1 MKGFAS
7 QEIQDYTTTS
17 DETLGSLTKCTL
29 VAIYENDGKTILQPL
44 VTEQEAKTIMELFEN
59 QTLEVWLSNGKP
71 DISEFDVA
79 ILKYKQV
86 MQSLTTC
93 ERAKSQVCLK
103 NLDKHLISCEQCSLS
118 AIMGERR

>member
-7 QEIQDYTTTS
+7 HQLQDYTTTS
-17 DETLGSLTKCTL
+17 DATLGSLTKCTL

-44 VTEQEAKTIMELFEN
+44 VTEQEAKAVMELFEN

-79 ILKYKQV
+79 ILKYKQI

-103 NLDKHLISCEQCSLS
+103 NLDKNLISCEQYSLS
-118 AIMGERR
+118 AIKGER

>member
-7 QEIQDYTTTS
+7 QEIQDYKTTS

-44 VTEQEAKTIMELFEN
+44 VTEQEAKAVMELFEN

-79 ILKYKQV
+79 ILKYKQI

-103 NLDKHLISCEQCSLS
+103 NLDKNLISCEQYSLS
-118 AIMGERR
+118 AIKGER